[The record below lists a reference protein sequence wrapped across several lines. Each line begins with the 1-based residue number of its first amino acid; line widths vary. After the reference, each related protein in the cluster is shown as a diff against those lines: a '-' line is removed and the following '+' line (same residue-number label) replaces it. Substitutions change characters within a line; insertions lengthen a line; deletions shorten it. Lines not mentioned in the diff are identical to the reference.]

1 MQAIIFDLD
10 GTLIDSAPDIRAAVN
25 TMLQSLGEP
34 PMPLPEVT
42 SFIGNGLPHLV
53 RLVMQARQIDPALH
67 ETLTKRTL
75 AAYHTEETTLTVL
88 YPGVRETLTALKS
101 AGLRLGLC
109 TNKPFAP
116 TESILE
122 TFGLTAL
129 FDAVVGGDT
138 LPQRKPDPAPLRH
151 VITALKAREVLYVGD
166 SEVDATT
173 AQNAGV
179 PFALFT
185 EGYRKTP
192 APELGASLVFSNFAE
207 FWPAAQ
213 RHLAAPT
220 EATISEK

>member
-25 TMLQSLGEP
+25 TMLESLGEP

-42 SFIGNGLPHLV
+42 SYIGNGLPHLV

-75 AAYHTEETTLTVL
+75 AAYHTEETALTVL
-88 YPGVRETLTALKS
+88 YPGVRETLEALKS

-129 FDAVVGGDT
+129 FDTVVGGDT

-166 SEVDATT
+166 SEVDAAT
-173 AQNAGV
+173 AQNAGA

-192 APELGASLVFSNFAE
+192 ASELGASLVFSEFAD

-213 RHLAAPT
+213 SHLAAPV
-220 EATISEK
+220 EAATSEK